1 MVVNFWVQIRDC
13 DKRFSTIAWLWVRVF
28 SWLTLGLW
36 CRAFCKITPGIKVV
50 LLWQPNIMIVNHEI
64 CPLCPTWKANRHQ
77 STHNRWYCWI
87 AKHVFQFVAAILV
100 LPLLFSRSFTLLLAS
115 TVCIMLRWRNE
126 VPLSHYFKT
135 LFPLRRICAD
145 FLPLLG
151 TIFKIKVHQETEAC
165 SWD

>member
-1 MVVNFWVQIRDC
+1 MKF
-13 DKRFSTIAWLWVRVF
+13 
-28 SWLTLGLW
+28 
-36 CRAFCKITPGIKVV
+36 
-50 LLWQPNIMIVNHEI
+50 

-100 LPLLFSRSFTLLLAS
+100 VPLLFSRSFTLLLAS
-115 TVCIMLRWRNE
+115 TVCITLRWRNE
-126 VPLSHYFKT
+126 VPSSHYFKT

-165 SWD
+165 SWDWNYIYFQLLCKVLVCFSSQRRITLVMNASMSDRLCFCDIRHEKLFVHQECD